1 MQELFITI
9 NGTEYQAT
17 YNPQTGFY
25 ELELSAPSTGG
36 IYNADILY
44 TDLFG
49 NEYTDDIDVQVFE
62 KKPLKLNMKK
72 EFLWIFDYK
81 SNSTLDVKDIV
92 EISDFE
98 INIDEETNAKTIVNV
113 LKKTTAKARDIV
125 AIKKNNEVV
134 YWGTIEEIQNESG
147 KNMYQYVLKYITN
160 IFDRKIRLTG
170 DNVIRSTG
178 VEDFLKNTIEL
189 FFTQNPDTL
198 TNMKWLDV
206 VVQSHNRKETSV
218 TNVENGIY
226 NFHTWLTNCSQNY
239 DLTYTFGIV
248 NNRLQMII
256 KCESADKQLID
267 TKAQSISNYQ
277 EVFETDVTAKVIV
290 LYNKKNEVENPGQFV
305 LYLKTDRTTTTSM
318 NDPDR
323 AEGKITT
330 VYTENYE
337 DAMQTALD
345 EMKANEYNHN
355 ISFCFNE
362 YIKIGTPI
370 AIKTKDSLI
379 FNSYISA
386 VKITQSNIY
395 EYQCGNIRIN
405 FLEKLMK
412 ERKK

>member
-36 IYNADILY
+36 IYNADISY

-72 EFLWIFDYK
+72 EFLWVFDYK

-160 IFDRKIRLTG
+160 IFDRNIRLTG

-239 DLTYTFGIV
+239 GLTYSFNIV
-248 NNRLQMII
+248 NKRLQMKI

-277 EVFETDVTAKVIV
+277 EVFETDVTSKVIV

-386 VKITQSNIY
+386 VKITQSNIF

>member
-17 YNPQTGFY
+17 YNSQTGFY

-36 IYNADILY
+36 IYNADISY
-44 TDLFG
+44 TDFFG

-81 SNSTLDVKDIV
+81 SNSTLAVKDIV

-160 IFDRKIRLTG
+160 IFDRNIRLTG
-170 DNVIRSTG
+170 DNVVRTTG

-239 DLTYTFGIV
+239 GLTYSFNIV
-248 NNRLQMII
+248 NKRLQMKI
-256 KCESADKQLID
+256 KFESADKQLID

-337 DAMQTALD
+337 DAMQTAID
-345 EMKANEYNHN
+345 EMKSNEYNHN
-355 ISFCFNE
+355 ISFALNE

-370 AIKTKDSLI
+370 AIKTKNSLI
-379 FNSYISA
+379 YNSYISA
-386 VKITQSNIY
+386 IKITHRDFF